1 MIQMVQLSELNK
13 SGLLVLEFFLGN
25 PTSEFS
31 YTEVRGRTKLAKAT
45 LSESLKF
52 LVKSEFLEFKRIGVT
67 KLYRVRKEDVV
78 IKQFKILNTLLKLAP
93 LKEIS
98 KIYGCEIF
106 LYGSAARGEDTEKSD
121 IDLLVIGR
129 VEKEKLKDDIARNL
143 RKLGKEIKIQ
153 FFSQIEWA
161 GRERKDKSF
170 YERVEK
176 DKIRIG

>member
-1 MIQMVQLSELNK
+1 MVQLSELNK

-52 LVKSEFLEFKRIGVT
+52 LAQIGFLESRRIGVT
-67 KLYRVRKEDVV
+67 KLHKLKKNSQI
-78 IKQFKILNTLLKLAP
+78 IKHLKILHTLMKLSA
-93 LKEIS
+93 LKEVGERN
-98 KIYGCEIF
+98 GCEIF

-121 IDLLVIGR
+121 IDLLVIGK
-129 VEKEKLKDDIARNL
+129 VEKEKLKEDIARNL
-143 RKLGKEIKIQ
+143 KKLGKEIKIQ
-153 FFSQIEWA
+153 FFSQLEWA